1 MSAIRQNVE
10 ILTQQL
16 SPKILH
22 KLLKNDI
29 ISKEYAEYQFM
40 QRSKIPTMH
49 FQKSLPR
56 LPIPKVELT
65 CERYLAAQ
73 RPLLTDEGF
82 RKTQSNVNHF
92 QHTSGRLLQDMLK
105 NYDRLNKHSSYISEF
120 WFDSYLSDRKP
131 IPINYNP
138 VLVMHK
144 DEKPE
149 FNDELVR
156 ACNLI
161 ISSLRFYRALKS
173 GLLEPEVF
181 HLNPKKSDTQNFR
194 NVCSNLPDLISW
206 YGAYLYKAYPLDMSQ
221 YPSLFGTTRI
231 PETDKDRL
239 VNTQFSKH
247 ITVQYKNHFY
257 AFRVLADSDE
267 ILPPEQILARL
278 KFILEDS
285 VVKCEFP
292 VGVLTTLERNK
303 WATLRHLLGDNGN
316 EHTLKMID
324 SALFNVCID
333 SEDLKDDPYA
343 ITRNFLHGDGENRQ
357 VKYVE

>member
-1 MSAIRQNVE
+1 MSVLRQNFDT
-10 ILTQQL
+10 LSQQV
-16 SPKILH
+16 SPKLIQ
-22 KLLKNDI
+22 KLLRDNI
-29 ISKEYAEYQFM
+29 VSKEYIEYQFI
-40 QRSKIPTMH
+40 QKSKIPTMH

-56 LPIPKVELT
+56 LPIPKLELT

-73 RPLLTDEGF
+73 KPLLTTEGF
-82 RKTQSNVNHF
+82 QKTQSNIDHF
-92 QHTSGRLLQDMLK
+92 KHTSGKLLQEMLQK
-105 NYDRLNKHSSYISEF
+105 YNKVNNHSSYISEF

-138 VLVMHK
+138 ALVMHK

-149 FNDELVR
+149 FNNQLVR
-156 ACNLI
+156 ACNLV
-161 ISSLRFYRALKS
+161 ISSLRFYRSLK
-173 GLLEPEVF
+173 GGILEPEVF
-181 HLNPKKSDTQNFR
+181 HLNPKKSDTEQFR
-194 NVCSNLPDLISW
+194 TICSKLPTLMSW

-239 VNTQFSKH
+239 VNNHSSKH

-257 AFRVLADSDE
+257 AFRVLSDLGD

-278 KFILEDS
+278 KFILEDPLPI
-285 VVKCEFP
+285 CDFP

-303 WATLRHLLGDNGN
+303 WASLRHLLGDNGN
-316 EHTLKMID
+316 EHILKMID
-324 SALFNVCID
+324 SALFNVCLD

-343 ITRNFLHGDGENRQ
+343 IVRNFLHGDGANR
-357 VKYVE
+357 